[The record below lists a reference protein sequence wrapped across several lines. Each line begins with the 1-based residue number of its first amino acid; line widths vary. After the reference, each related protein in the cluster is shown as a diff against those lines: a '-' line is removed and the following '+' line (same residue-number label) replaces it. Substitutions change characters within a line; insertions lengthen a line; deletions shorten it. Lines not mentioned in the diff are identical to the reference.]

1 MMKKQ
6 YAVIF
11 DVDGVLVDS
20 SRAHF
25 LSWQRLGEET
35 GLRMTEEQF
44 WQTFGRTS
52 REIIA
57 ELWSDRQFTEEQI
70 RQIDVRKEA
79 LYREIL
85 AEDFP
90 AMEGAADLIKALRSA
105 GVALAVGSSGPPENV
120 ALVLE
125 KLGVTSLF
133 DAVITGRDVTRGKP
147 DPQVFLLAAERMR
160 VEPSR
165 CAVIED
171 SPAGIAAAKIAGMT
185 SIALQSSPHV
195 AEVGREAALCVA
207 TLRALSPERIAALIV
222 QKADSLETK

>member
-1 MMKKQ
+1 MAKQ

-35 GLRMTEEQF
+35 GLVMTEEQF
-44 WQTFGRTS
+44 VETFGRTS

-57 ELWSDRQFTEEQI
+57 ELWGDRLFTEEQI
-70 RQIDVRKEA
+70 REIDARKEA

-90 AMEGAADLIKALRSA
+90 AMEGAADLIKALRCA
-105 GVALAVGSSGPPENV
+105 DFALAVGSSGPPENV
-120 ALVLE
+120 TLVLE
-125 KLGVTSLF
+125 KLEVEDLF
-133 DAVITGRDVTRGKP
+133 DVVITGMDVTKGKP

-160 VEPSR
+160 MEPSR

-171 SPAGIAAAKIAGMT
+171 SPAGIAAANAAGMV
-185 SIALQSSPHV
+185 SIALQSGPHV
-195 AEVGREAALCVA
+195 AEAGQQAALCVS
-207 TLRALSPERIAALIV
+207 TLRALSPERIAALITRRSD
-222 QKADSLETK
+222 ANEGD